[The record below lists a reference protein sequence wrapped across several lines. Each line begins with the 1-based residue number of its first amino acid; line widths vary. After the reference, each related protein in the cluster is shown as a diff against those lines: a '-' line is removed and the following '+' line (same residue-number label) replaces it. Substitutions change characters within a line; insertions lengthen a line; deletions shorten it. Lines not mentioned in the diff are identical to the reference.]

1 MKVVGV
7 GCGPGMLTGEAIKVI
22 RSARHVAGSKR
33 AIEIAQEY
41 IPEGVRAEV
50 ISDYTCVS
58 RYPPGTVILSTGD
71 PMLAGL
77 GKSASVVVPGISSFQ
92 IATARLKIPQESCLI
107 IDAHGKDI
115 CSVLDSARLGLG
127 SGRNLFLLADPGS
140 DLVSF
145 FKALEA
151 GHGDLQVAVLDN
163 LGYPDE
169 SIARGTVT
177 CPPKPIS
184 RLYCIVIGIF

>member
-22 RSARHVAGSKR
+22 RSARHLAGSKR

-41 IPEGVRAEV
+41 IPEDVRAEI
-50 ISDYTCVS
+50 ISDYTRVS

-115 CSVLDSARLGLG
+115 RSVLDSARLGLG
-127 SGRNLFLLADPGS
+127 SGRNLFILADPGS

-151 GHGDLQVAVLDN
+151 GHGDLQVAVLGD

-177 CPPKPIS
+177 YPPKPVS
-184 RLYCIVIGIF
+184 RLYCIVIGTF

>member
-7 GCGPGMLTGEAIKVI
+7 GCGPGMLTREAIEAI
-22 RSARHVAGSKR
+22 RTAGHIAGSKR
-33 AIEIAQEY
+33 AIEIASEY

-50 ISDYTCVS
+50 ISDYARITH
-58 RYPPGTVILSTGD
+58 YPPGTVILSTGD

-77 GKSASVVVPGISSFQ
+77 GKSASEVVPGISSFQ

-127 SGRNLFLLADPGS
+127 AGRTLFILADPVS
-140 DLVSF
+140 DLEAFCV
-145 FKALEA
+145 AL
-151 GHGDLQVAVLDN
+151 GGRHGDLRVAVLSD
-163 LGYPDE
+163 LGYPEE
-169 SIARGTVT
+169 SIARGTVA
-177 CPPKPIS
+177 CPPKPVT
-184 RLYCIVIGIF
+184 RLYCIIIGTF